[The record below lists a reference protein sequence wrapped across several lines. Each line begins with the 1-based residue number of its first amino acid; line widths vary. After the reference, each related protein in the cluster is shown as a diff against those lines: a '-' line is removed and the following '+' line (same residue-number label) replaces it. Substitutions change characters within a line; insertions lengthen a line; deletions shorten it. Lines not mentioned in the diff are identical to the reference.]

1 MYSELLPTVFVPTPV
16 VPVDIGTNLSTLG
29 GFLATGISTALPYA
43 VGLVGAFFAW
53 RIVRK
58 LVHA

>member
-1 MYSELLPTVFVPTPV
+1 MQTLLAVAYDPT
-16 VPVDIGTNLSTLG
+16 VDIGTAISGLG
-29 GFLATGISTALPYA
+29 TQLGATIGTALPYA

-53 RIVRK
+53 KIIRK